1 MTDKC
6 QAEQRFDLQLAA
18 LKEFVIL
25 KYQALQAEYSK
36 SEANYPTRQQLNQEL
51 GGMLTKD
58 EANLKF
64 NDVYRLIKILIA
76 FTTGIILTLIGAGIA
91 VLMDYWRR

>member
-6 QAEQRFDLQLAA
+6 QPEQRFDLQLAA

-25 KYQALQAEYSK
+25 KDQALQAEYSK
-36 SEANYPTRQQLNQEL
+36 SELNYPTRQQLNEEMGKL
-51 GGMLTKD
+51 LSKD

-76 FTTGIILTLIGAGIA
+76 FTTGIILTLIGTGIA
-91 VLMDYWRR
+91 FLMDYWRR